1 MIRRKDNNGK
11 VLKDGESQRKDGRYQ
26 YRWTNKLGK
35 RSIIYA
41 TSLKEL
47 REKEL
52 FEINLLGWN
61 VSHKMSFVWRRE
73 NEHMEVIQ
81 EFLSV
86 LEEKSAGVR

>member
-1 MIRRKDNNGK
+1 MLLKIYFC
-11 VLKDGESQRKDGRYQ
+11 VLLEYLFLYEDVVE
-26 YRWTNKLGK
+26 
-35 RSIIYA
+35 
-41 TSLKEL
+41 KEL

-52 FEINLLGWN
+52 FEINLSGWN